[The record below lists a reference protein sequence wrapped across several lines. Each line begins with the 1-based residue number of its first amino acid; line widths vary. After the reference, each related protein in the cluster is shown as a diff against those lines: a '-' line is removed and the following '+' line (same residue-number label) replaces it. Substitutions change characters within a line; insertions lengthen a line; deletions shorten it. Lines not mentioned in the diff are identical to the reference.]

1 MSIKIITDSTADI
14 PPELLE
20 KYDIRRVP
28 LSVIIGDKSYKD
40 WEEMSPKE
48 FYRIIRET
56 DIIPQTSQVTPNTFM
71 EVYKEEIE
79 KGNSIISIHL
89 TSKASGTYQSALI
102 AKETLN
108 EGDITVI
115 DSKGYSLGIGL
126 MALEAAKMAKEGKT
140 KDEIV
145 NKVYDMIDRMR
156 YIFSV
161 DSLDYLRKGGRL
173 SYAQAFI
180 GGMLNIKP
188 ILWVRDG
195 ELEVIDKVRG
205 SKKVIEKFLDYMS
218 SFRNDFQDQTIAIV
232 HCDNVEMALQIKEAI
247 TQRFKVGDI
256 IVGEVG
262 CVIGAH
268 AGPGTSAVIFQK

>member
-1 MSIKIITDSTADI
+1 MGIKIITDSTADI

-40 WEEMSPKE
+40 WEELAPKE
-48 FYRIIRET
+48 FYKIIRET
-56 DIIPQTSQVTPNTFM
+56 DVIPKTSQVIPQTFM
-71 EVYKEEIE
+71 EVYKEEIQ

-102 AKETLN
+102 AKETLG

-126 MALEAAKMAKEGKT
+126 MVLEAAKMAKEGKT

-145 NKVYDMIDRMR
+145 NKIYDMIDRIK

-173 SYAQAFI
+173 SYAQAFV

-188 ILWVRDG
+188 ILWVKDG

-205 SKKVIEKFLDYMS
+205 SKKVIEKFLDFMA
-218 SFRNDFQDQTIAIV
+218 SFRNDFQDQTIGIM
-232 HCDNVEMALQIKEAI
+232 HGDNIDMALQIKEAI
-247 TQRFKVGDI
+247 LQRFKVGDI
-256 IVGEVG
+256 IVAEIG
-262 CVIGAH
+262 CVIGTH
-268 AGPGTSAVIFQK
+268 AGPGTVAVTFQK